1 MCPAM
6 VCYIGVMTVFE
17 AVGFNYIAATGFFTE
32 LSKTIEER
40 GLSSL
45 GSVQQLYN
53 HHYGHYTSTDTVIPG
68 VVDRCMHVD
77 TISPLFKFNFSL
89 SRILYTL

>member
-1 MCPAM
+1 
-6 VCYIGVMTVFE
+6 MTLFE

-32 LSKTIEER
+32 LSKTIEEG

-53 HHYGHYTSTDTVIPG
+53 IYYGHYTSTGTVIPG
-68 VVDRCMHVD
+68 VVDHCMRVD

-89 SRILYTL
+89 SLMHFVHTL

>member
-1 MCPAM
+1 
-6 VCYIGVMTVFE
+6 MTLFE

-32 LSKTIEER
+32 LSKTIEEG

-53 HHYGHYTSTDTVIPG
+53 HYYGHYTSTGTVIPG
-68 VVDRCMHVD
+68 VVDHCMHVD
-77 TISPLFKFNFSL
+77 TISPLFKFNFS
-89 SRILYTL
+89 